1 MKKYRRVMSHD
12 TEEWSNEKLILE
24 KYEFLCNAI
33 DLKWSV
39 EGTLKV

>member
-12 TEEWSNEKLILE
+12 TEKWSKEKVILE
-24 KYEFLCNAI
+24 KYAYFVWCNR
-33 DLKWSV
+33 LQSV